1 MRSAMRTGYSIKR
14 FQYISITALIAGFFL
29 SGCGSSRPVIE
40 EDRIQDQI
48 EQIEQL
54 QHDNAELR
62 RELAQQAQENR
73 SLNARVAEL
82 EKQLL
87 EERERLKALEE
98 AREPSPR
105 PDLADISVRE
115 FDREYNRA
123 LNMFMNR
130 RYEDAKNLFSALLH
144 SGVEHPLIL
153 NCQYWIG
160 ESLFG
165 MREYRRAIEEFQKVF
180 NYTSQLKYDDAQIMI
195 ANSYFMLGNKERA
208 REEYQTLL
216 DRYPNSDYV
225 AFARLR
231 LREI

>member
-1 MRSAMRTGYSIKR
+1 MRTDHPIKC
-14 FQYISITALIAGFFL
+14 FPYIGITALIIVFFL
-29 SGCGSSRPVIE
+29 SGCGPSRSVIE
-40 EDRIQDQI
+40 DKDRRIQNQV

-62 RELAQQAQENR
+62 RDLAQLARENR
-73 SLNARVAEL
+73 SLNARIAEL

-98 AREPSPR
+98 TKEPSPR
-105 PDLADISVRE
+105 TDLAGISVRE

-123 LNMFMNR
+123 LNLFMNR
-130 RYEDAKNLFSALLH
+130 RYEDAKNLFTSLLH
-144 SGVEHPLIL
+144 SGVEHPLIM

-165 MREYRRAIEEFQKVF
+165 MREYRQAIEEFQKVF
-180 NYTSQLKYDDAQIMI
+180 NYESRLKYDDAQIMT

-216 DRYPNSDYV
+216 DRYPNSEYV
-225 AFARLR
+225 GFARHR
-231 LREI
+231 LREM